1 MRQCYEDREI
11 LCHINELLEVTEFA
25 RGEIKTPFYRYIYL
39 IEGWEAECIAEQIMK
54 EDGDWDDDEYI
65 YEMIRDKHD
74 EVFEVEFVNRYRNF
88 EVLRNEVVDGCQFG
102 VSVIVIKVPIN
113 DRALTGF
120 KVLTFEP
127 SVEQNKKLL
136 EQLSKAA
143 QLGGKK
149 AYDVGIFTARPNEA
163 GNHIEPFVIDALKDA
178 GLKADKPVAKSSK
191 RKAAGYPDIQIE
203 DEWNR
208 TIYLDCK
215 TYNTLTKDQTFRTFY
230 FSPSKDPK
238 ITRDAFHLL
247 MSFELD
253 TAEREG
259 RRAFIPISWQIYTLD
274 KLLIQVKHE
283 FNASNKDLYTKEAL
297 LAQGRIR
304 K

>member
-1 MRQCYEDREI
+1 MSNQ
-11 LCHINELLEVTEFA
+11 
-25 RGEIKTPFYRYIYL
+25 
-39 IEGWEAECIAEQIMK
+39 
-54 EDGDWDDDEYI
+54 EYI
-65 YEMIRDKHD
+65 RQLE
-74 EVFEVEFVNRYRNF
+74 
-88 EVLRNEVVDGCQFG
+88 Q
-102 VSVIVIKVPIN
+102 VISKFLEPLKEIPFPLAIK
-113 DRALTGF
+113 ALTGF
-120 KVLTFEP
+120 KVLTFEL

-143 QLGGKK
+143 RRAGKK
-149 AYDVGIFTARPNEA
+149 AHDVGIFAARPNEA
-163 GNHIEPFVIDALKDA
+163 GNHIEPFVVDALKDA
-178 GLKADKPVAKSSK
+178 GLKADKPIAKSGK

-215 TYNTLTKDQTFRTFY
+215 TYNSLTKDQTFRTFY

-238 ITRDAFHLL
+238 ITKDAFHLL

-283 FNASNKDLYTKEAL
+283 FNANNKDLYKSEFL
-297 LAQGRIR
+297 LARGKI

>member
-1 MRQCYEDREI
+1 MSNQ
-11 LCHINELLEVTEFA
+11 
-25 RGEIKTPFYRYIYL
+25 
-39 IEGWEAECIAEQIMK
+39 
-54 EDGDWDDDEYI
+54 EYI
-65 YEMIRDKHD
+65 RQLE
-74 EVFEVEFVNRYRNF
+74 
-88 EVLRNEVVDGCQFG
+88 Q
-102 VSVIVIKVPIN
+102 VIGKFLEPLEGIPFPLAIK
-113 DRALTGF
+113 ALTGF

-143 QLGGKK
+143 QFGGRK
-149 AYDVGIFTARPNEA
+149 AFEEGIFTARPNEA
-163 GNHIEPFVIDALKDA
+163 GNHIEPFVVDALKDA
-178 GLKADKPVAKSSK
+178 GLKADKPIAKSGK

-238 ITRDAFHLL
+238 ITNEAFHLL

-259 RRAFIPISWQIYTLD
+259 RRVFIPISWQIYTLD

>member
-1 MRQCYEDREI
+1 
-11 LCHINELLEVTEFA
+11 
-25 RGEIKTPFYRYIYL
+25 
-39 IEGWEAECIAEQIMK
+39 MK
-54 EDGDWDDDEYI
+54 EQEEYI
-65 YEMIRDKHD
+65 KQLEQAISSFLEPLKGIP
-74 EVFEVEFVNRYRNF
+74 FP
-88 EVLRNEVVDGCQFG
+88 LA
-102 VSVIVIKVPIN
+102 IK
-113 DRALTGF
+113 ALTGF

-136 EQLSKAA
+136 DQLNKAA

-149 AYDVGIFTARPNEA
+149 AHDVGIFTARPNEA
-163 GNHIEPFVIDALKDA
+163 GNHIEPFVIDALRYV
-178 GLKADKPVAKSSK
+178 GLKADKPIAKSGK

-203 DEWNR
+203 DEWGG

-238 ITRDAFHLL
+238 ITKDAFHLL
-247 MSFELD
+247 MSFELN

-297 LAQGRIR
+297 LAQGEI
-304 K
+304 KE

>member
-1 MRQCYEDREI
+1 MS
-11 LCHINELLEVTEFA
+11 NE
-25 RGEIKTPFYRYIYL
+25 
-39 IEGWEAECIAEQIMK
+39 
-54 EDGDWDDDEYI
+54 EYI
-65 YEMIRDKHD
+65 RQLE
-74 EVFEVEFVNRYRNF
+74 
-88 EVLRNEVVDGCQFG
+88 Q
-102 VSVIVIKVPIN
+102 VIGKFLEPLKEIPFPLAIK
-113 DRALTGF
+113 ALTGF
-120 KVLTFEP
+120 KVLAFEP

-136 EQLSKAA
+136 EQLSRAA

-149 AYDVGIFTARPNEA
+149 AFEKGIFTARPNEA
-163 GNHIEPFVIDALKDA
+163 GNHIEPFIVDALKDA
-178 GLKADKPVAKSSK
+178 GLKADKPIAKSGK

-230 FSPSKDPK
+230 FSPSEDPK
-238 ITRDAFHLL
+238 ITKDAFHLL

-283 FNASNKDLYTKEAL
+283 FNASNKDLYAKEAL
-297 LAQGRIR
+297 LARGRIR
-304 K
+304 E